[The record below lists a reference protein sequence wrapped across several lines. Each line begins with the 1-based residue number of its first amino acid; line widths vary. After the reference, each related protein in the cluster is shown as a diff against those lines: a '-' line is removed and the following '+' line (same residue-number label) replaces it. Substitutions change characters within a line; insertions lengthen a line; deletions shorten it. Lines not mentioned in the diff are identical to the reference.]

1 MKVDS
6 EDQSAAYRI
15 FSDENLCMSIKDV
28 ETSRVEWAFTL
39 FKFEQ
44 QICEVFKSQLE
55 IILGDG
61 FLKGFDNV
69 MNKPVIYRLSST
81 LRLGINKE
89 LYKELFVIKSRNNDV
104 TPDMSDM
111 SWSILLS

>member
-28 ETSRVEWAFTL
+28 ETSRVELAFTL

-44 QICEVFKSQLE
+44 QISEVFKSQ
-55 IILGDG
+55 
-61 FLKGFDNV
+61 
-69 MNKPVIYRLSST
+69 
-81 LRLGINKE
+81 
-89 LYKELFVIKSRNNDV
+89 
-104 TPDMSDM
+104 
-111 SWSILLS
+111 

>member
-1 MKVDS
+1 
-6 EDQSAAYRI
+6 
-15 FSDENLCMSIKDV
+15 
-28 ETSRVEWAFTL
+28 
-39 FKFEQ
+39 
-44 QICEVFKSQLE
+44 
-55 IILGDG
+55 
-61 FLKGFDNV
+61 
-69 MNKPVIYRLSST
+69 MNKPVIYPLSLT

>member
-44 QICEVFKSQLE
+44 QISEVFKSQLE

-69 MNKPVIYRLSST
+69 MNKPVIYPLSST
-81 LRLGINKE
+81 LSLGINKE

-104 TPDMSDM
+104 MPDMSDM